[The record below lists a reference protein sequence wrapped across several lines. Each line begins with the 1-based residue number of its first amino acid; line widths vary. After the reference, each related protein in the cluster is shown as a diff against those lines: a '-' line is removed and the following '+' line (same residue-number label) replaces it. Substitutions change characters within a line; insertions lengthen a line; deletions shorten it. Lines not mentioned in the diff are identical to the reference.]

1 MAQHPH
7 LIIPTTAEPSRFTSP
22 SSGPGE
28 RMNLPTR
35 SRAEHAQNLISKLE
49 ALSPQAAARAGEQR
63 ALGLDDG
70 LGIYLAFE
78 SEPNFDVKF
87 ESLDLVQSGIE
98 LCNVKTLSNNT
109 MQATVFVPDGKLELF
124 LKKISDYRDKNTT
137 PRGEGVLLV
146 QRIKTWLR
154 ASVTSNWPPW
164 KRFGRKS
171 RFPSRSLTFQPRGKS
186 GFVVIVALI
195 ILRGFV
201 AMRNTSTSL

>member
-22 SSGPGE
+22 SSGPRE

-98 LCNVKTLSNNT
+98 LCNVKTLSDNT

-137 PRGEGVLLV
+137 PRGEGGVARPKNQDLV
-146 QRIKTWLR
+146 ESHQ
-154 ASVTSNWPPW
+154 
-164 KRFGRKS
+164 
-171 RFPSRSLTFQPRGKS
+171 
-186 GFVVIVALI
+186 
-195 ILRGFV
+195 
-201 AMRNTSTSL
+201 

>member
-7 LIIPTTAEPSRFTSP
+7 LIIPPTAEPSRFTSP
-22 SSGPGE
+22 SSGPRE

-98 LCNVKTLSNNT
+98 LCNVKTLSDNT

-137 PRGEGVLLV
+137 PRGEGGVA
-146 QRIKTWLR
+146 RR
-154 ASVTSNWPPW
+154 RNSNWPPW

-195 ILRGFV
+195 ISRGFV
-201 AMRNTSTSL
+201 E

>member
-22 SSGPGE
+22 SSGPRE

-87 ESLDLVQSGIE
+87 ESLDLVQVVLNFAMS
-98 LCNVKTLSNNT
+98 
-109 MQATVFVPDGKLELF
+109 KLFPITRCRPPFLF
-124 LKKISDYRDKNTT
+124 RT
-137 PRGEGVLLV
+137 
-146 QRIKTWLR
+146 
-154 ASVTSNWPPW
+154 ASLNYS
-164 KRFGRKS
+164 
-171 RFPSRSLTFQPRGKS
+171 
-186 GFVVIVALI
+186 
-195 ILRGFV
+195 
-201 AMRNTSTSL
+201 

>member
-22 SSGPGE
+22 SSGPRE

-87 ESLDLVQSGIE
+87 ESLDLVQSGIWPAPGSEDTE
-98 LCNVKTLSNNT
+98 L
-109 MQATVFVPDGKLELF
+109 
-124 LKKISDYRDKNTT
+124 
-137 PRGEGVLLV
+137 GVLMELEVGHGETEVYARV
-146 QRIKTWLR
+146 Q
-154 ASVTSNWPPW
+154 A
-164 KRFGRKS
+164 
-171 RFPSRSLTFQPRGKS
+171 
-186 GFVVIVALI
+186 
-195 ILRGFV
+195 
-201 AMRNTSTSL
+201 